1 MEFREFLKYYHKKKI
16 YNNDCED
23 KYAYEDSMKSWISG
37 SHNNMKKN
45 FIVLAKYLN
54 KDLTRYFP
62 QGIYKATEDGKKKY
76 GECIIPDEEVDSLC
90 DVLYT
95 YNSKISR
102 LVRKVEENYNFID
115 LQRDLFKTYGVET
128 EDGLLKKAAENDY
141 INSVLVN
148 INYFLHKEY
157 YLFYKETIKKY
168 NDKLSK
174 LMSPNLSPNEAQF
187 FAKFY
192 SSMLNNL
199 SELLD
204 KVLDIF
210 VTLRDEE
217 LFQASML
224 DEEPNVNIES
234 IFNQAVKT
242 YIEENDFRSLFK
254 YSLSDDKELLEYTSK
269 QDRGLYDKCKL
280 SDIDWLKN
288 IDVKEMNL

>member
-16 YNNDCED
+16 YNNDCVD
-23 KYAYEDSMKSWISG
+23 KYDYENSMKNWISG

-128 EDGLLKKAAENDY
+128 EDGLLKKAAE
-141 INSVLVN
+141 
-148 INYFLHKEY
+148 
-157 YLFYKETIKKY
+157 
-168 NDKLSK
+168 
-174 LMSPNLSPNEAQF
+174 
-187 FAKFY
+187 
-192 SSMLNNL
+192 
-199 SELLD
+199 
-204 KVLDIF
+204 
-210 VTLRDEE
+210 
-217 LFQASML
+217 
-224 DEEPNVNIES
+224 
-234 IFNQAVKT
+234 
-242 YIEENDFRSLFK
+242 
-254 YSLSDDKELLEYTSK
+254 
-269 QDRGLYDKCKL
+269 
-280 SDIDWLKN
+280 
-288 IDVKEMNL
+288 

>member
-1 MEFREFLKYYHKKKI
+1 
-16 YNNDCED
+16 
-23 KYAYEDSMKSWISG
+23 
-37 SHNNMKKN
+37 
-45 FIVLAKYLN
+45 
-54 KDLTRYFP
+54 
-62 QGIYKATEDGKKKY
+62 
-76 GECIIPDEEVDSLC
+76 
-90 DVLYT
+90 
-95 YNSKISR
+95 
-102 LVRKVEENYNFID
+102 
-115 LQRDLFKTYGVET
+115 
-128 EDGLLKKAAENDY
+128 
-141 INSVLVN
+141 
-148 INYFLHKEY
+148 
-157 YLFYKETIKKY
+157 
-168 NDKLSK
+168 
-174 LMSPNLSPNEAQF
+174 
-187 FAKFY
+187 
-192 SSMLNNL
+192 MLNNL